1 MNKNNPSLTFCTTGG
16 CTAKLGAAVLEKI
29 LPMLPKKEDKNLLVG
44 FGSSDDAAV
53 YRLSDNM
60 ALVQTLDFFP
70 PMVED
75 PYTFGQIAAANAM
88 SDIFAMGERYG
99 LDMTEVL
106 KNENMFWELNTSG
119 NYDYYYDY
127 YYFLFHIHKIPLIL

>member
-60 ALVQTLDFFP
+60 ALVQTLDFFLRWWR
-70 PMVED
+70 
-75 PYTFGQIAAANAM
+75 I
-88 SDIFAMGERYG
+88 R
-99 LDMTEVL
+99 
-106 KNENMFWELNTSG
+106 
-119 NYDYYYDY
+119 
-127 YYFLFHIHKIPLIL
+127 IHSVKSRQQMP